1 MPSHASTH
9 AGPAGARLRRATEVA
24 GAAAATRGAA
34 ALIWRR
40 LPSRVGSQWRLV
52 DPLNRR
58 ALRLGAPAV
67 AQTRMR
73 MGHRMRLDLRS
84 GTEWFAFYTG
94 VFDDAR
100 IAAAADLVRP
110 GGTVV
115 DAGANIGLWTV
126 PLALRAAWRGSRVLA
141 VEPVPANARRLRENL
156 SLNGVLEVTDVVEVA
171 LSDAAAEVTMS
182 LREDFAGGAAT
193 GNASVSV
200 EDGQDGV
207 FSAVQV
213 QAMTLDDVLDA
224 CGGPVV
230 NVVKADLEGYEDR
243 FLAGARATF
252 TRHRPV
258 AFVEW
263 NPVYYRRR
271 GVDPVAAVTPL
282 LRDWDYRCLQFAG
295 SAWQTTMD
303 FTSDNE
309 LDNLVLVPAE
319 RVDEVRAVLLSH
331 GATGV

>member
-9 AGPAGARLRRATEVA
+9 AGPAGARGLRATEVA
-24 GAAAATRGAA
+24 GVAAAARRAA

-73 MGHRMRLDLRS
+73 IGHRMRLDLRS

-100 IAAAADLVRP
+100 IASAASLLRP

-126 PLALRAAWRGSRVLA
+126 PLALLAAQQDSRVLV
-141 VEPVPANARRLRENL
+141 VEPVPANARRLHENL
-156 SLNGVLEVTDVVEVA
+156 SLNGVLHVTDVVEVA
-171 LSDAAAEVTMS
+171 LSDAAGRVTMS
-182 LREDFAGGAAT
+182 LREDFADGAAT
-193 GNASVSV
+193 GNASVAV
-200 EDGQDGV
+200 DDGQDGV
-207 FSAVQV
+207 FTAVQV
-213 QAMTLDDVLDA
+213 QATTLDNVLA
-224 CGGPVV
+224 ARGGPVV
-230 NVVKADLEGYEDR
+230 DVVKADLEGHEDR
-243 FLAGARATF
+243 FLAGAQATF

-263 NPVYYRRR
+263 NSVYYRRR

-282 LRDWDYRCLQFAG
+282 LSAWDYRCLQYAG
-295 SAWQTTMD
+295 GTWHTTTD
-303 FTSDNE
+303 FTSDRE
-309 LDNLVLVPAE
+309 LDNLVLAPSE
-319 RVDEVRAVLLSH
+319 RADEVRTVLMRH